1 MKRNDFRLFKLNRI
15 TELKTGKI
23 ITKKHIKSPPDFS
36 SENIFPTEFTIE
48 AIFDSSVK
56 WRIIDEYGIDSFKQL
71 ENGKLYFVHEST
83 DKYNLFSW
91 LLTFGESVE
100 LLKPEFLRSEFAE
113 YLKNISNIYT

>member
-1 MKRNDFRLFKLNRI
+1 MIFRLFKLNRI

-56 WRIIDEYGIDSFKQL
+56 WRIIDEYGIDSFTQL

-91 LLTFGESVE
+91 LLTFGEAVE